1 MNVQALRQT
10 AKEQGRVAIFD
21 IPAKKWRIVYGPDAR
36 EMIRAGTGS
45 LDGPDDAEAD
55 VPVTADPLL
64 HLRVME
70 PTDLAKLAGELGVR
84 NAGKLSRDELV
95 KAIAAKQAEAEQG

>member
-1 MNVQALRQT
+1 MNVNALRQT

-21 IPAKKWRIVYGPDAR
+21 LPAKKWRIVYGPDAR

-45 LDGPDDAEAD
+45 LEGPEDAGVD
-55 VPVTADPLL
+55 VPATPDPLL
-64 HLRVME
+64 HLKVME
-70 PTDLAKLAGELGVR
+70 PTDLAKLAGDLGVR
-84 NAGKLSRDELV
+84 NAAKLSRDELV